1 MLVPLRPSS
10 ISAKAELGFFLSSSM
25 VLVSQTK
32 VNLKKKSSAIAEIDD
47 GPNGTSTLY
56 WILATYVL
64 FTTTNFHGMCLWI
77 GKSWALL

>member
-1 MLVPLRPSS
+1 M
-10 ISAKAELGFFLSSSM
+10 IK
-25 VLVSQTK
+25 T
-32 VNLKKKSSAIAEIDD
+32 SSAIAEIDD